1 MNSII
6 IQLDICST
14 FAEILNPTRMKKLLH
29 SSILILVIT
38 TFYGCP
44 VGIDYPLGTPGTEKL
59 NKELIGTWKSDKTD
73 AEVLKVKFEKND
85 DNSYKVTVLERG
97 EMYALET
104 DFLTGWVTEV
114 EGKTFVFFKPEN
126 ETKYYHYMIKEL
138 GKGKM
143 VSCDVSL
150 LDGGVDAVTST
161 EALRKQ
167 VTNSMKSDE
176 FGVETITWTKQ

>member
-1 MNSII
+1 
-6 IQLDICST
+6 
-14 FAEILNPTRMKKLLH
+14 MKKFIHL
-29 SSILILVIT
+29 SIFILVIT

-44 VGIDYPLGTPGTEKL
+44 VGIDYPLGTPGKEKI
-59 NKELIGTWKSDKTD
+59 NKDFIGTWVSDSPD

-104 DFLTGWVTEV
+104 DNLTGWITEV
-114 EGKTFVFFKPEN
+114 EGKTFLFFKPDN
-126 ETKYYHYMIKEL
+126 EEKYYHYMIKEMD
-138 GKGKM
+138 KEKM

-167 VTNSMKSDE
+167 VATSMKSE
-176 FGVETITWTKQ
+176 EYGVESITWTKQ